1 MGVSS
6 QPPHWFN
13 GNITYLNSQIIT
25 HIFNAELIQQ
35 ICVNVSQSTLAKQD
49 ARLAM
54 PVGSCIALSMGS
66 SRMDRCQ
73 AIKPLVEVTI
83 RSILFSLK
91 PVLVNMYPALYSLI
105 SSPLLL
111 TR

>member
-1 MGVSS
+1 MGESS

-54 PVGSCIALSMGS
+54 PVGSCIALSMES

-73 AIKPLVEVTI
+73 AIKQLVEVTI
-83 RSILFSLK
+83 RSILFSPK
-91 PVLVNMYPALYSLI
+91 PVLVNMYPVLYLLI